1 MTVFTI
7 NSVYIKNFR
16 THKERTD
23 TFPEGAITHITGG
36 NGAGKSSIVNAI
48 PWALF
53 GTRPTG
59 VTKNID
65 LRRENTDKLEPTVV
79 ALTYTVDGEKY
90 VATRTMNHKGN
101 VQVTLEHID
110 KNGAPRHVA
119 GTAVKDGNREI
130 MRSLG
135 MSEDIFK
142 ATILFRQK
150 ETDHFINSRPDD
162 RRKIIEELT
171 GITANSYALEECGVQ
186 RRAIKREVDNKT
198 VDRAGIEAHKQAVA
212 ELAEREANLAKT
224 LENQREKYRELI
236 AQKKAQALVV
246 ADARRNYMEYTN
258 TKTKLENREE
268 RLAETKAELER
279 TREAAKELENR
290 ITNNKGEAYDYTL
303 VEAMYQEKFNTLQ
316 AANTRK
322 TQLEET
328 KAALQT
334 QIIEA
339 ETVTNSSEYKNVT
352 EAKKAHKALD
362 QEIKDARAK
371 VSDLTARLNLIR
383 NSLLPETEAG
393 YNQIANLDGT
403 CPTCQQVI
411 KNKERVLKPLQETI
425 NNLTQEVTDKQE
437 EHARLT
443 ESLTKN
449 ESTITV
455 IATVIDA
462 YTRLKTS
469 KAALKETEAELKK
482 AVKKVEHAEVEHT
495 TALNIFNDVKKIED
509 LARELER
516 LNSAKE
522 RGVETIARLNT
533 EIASLKQ
540 HLNSIPKVTEHALT
554 SAEQKQ
560 AELDKKLEKN
570 TTDGTT
576 TNTTYTAVATQHATL
591 KTQLTQE
598 LKDAKAYESLLK
610 EQESNLQA
618 QATLE
623 EFRRDVTAATI
634 PQLSQFASE
643 LITGFTNGT
652 ILTITI
658 TEDFN
663 VQANFGTGETREVSL
678 LSGGELSAVS
688 LAIGLAMAKVFGGS
702 TSTLILDEAFTAYD
716 PRNMDATIKT
726 IRSVMDA
733 QQIIIIAHN
742 DAVDAVADY
751 QIEL

>member
-322 TQLEET
+322 TQQEET

>member
-236 AQKKAQALVV
+236 AQKKAQAQVV

-316 AANTRK
+316 TANTRK
-322 TQLEET
+322 AQLEET

-443 ESLTKN
+443 ESLTAS

-522 RGVETIARLNT
+522 RGVETTARLNT

-540 HLNSIPKVTEHALT
+540 HLNSIPKVTERALA
-554 SAEQKQ
+554 SAEEKQ

-570 TTDGTT
+570 TTDGTA

-591 KTQLTQE
+591 KTQLAQE

-733 QQIIIIAHN
+733 QQIVIIAHN

>member
-36 NGAGKSSIVNAI
+36 NGAGKSSVVNAI

-212 ELAEREANLAKT
+212 ELAEREANLAET

-236 AQKKAQALVV
+236 AQKKTQALVV

-316 AANTRK
+316 TANTRK
-322 TQLEET
+322 AQLEET

-339 ETVTNSSEYKNVT
+339 ETIANSTEYKNIT
-352 EAKKAHKALD
+352 EAKKAHKSLE
-362 QEIKDARAK
+362 QEIKDSRAK
-371 VSDLTARLNLIR
+371 ISDLTARLNLIR
-383 NSLLPETEAG
+383 NSLLPDAEAG

-425 NNLTQEVTDKQE
+425 NNLTQEAADKQE
-437 EHARLT
+437 EHTRLT

-469 KAALKETEAELKK
+469 TTALKETEAELKK
-482 AVKKVEHAEVEHT
+482 AVKKVEQAEVEHT

-516 LNSAKE
+516 LNSAIE
-522 RGVETIARLNT
+522 RGVETTARLNT

-540 HLNSIPKVTEHALT
+540 HLNSIPKVTERALA
-554 SAEQKQ
+554 SAEEKQ

-570 TTDGTT
+570 TTDGTA

-591 KTQLTQE
+591 KTQLAQE

>member
-59 VTKNID
+59 VSKNID

-316 AANTRK
+316 TANTRK

-328 KAALQT
+328 KATLQA
-334 QIIEA
+334 QISEA

-362 QEIKDARAK
+362 QETKDARAK

-591 KTQLTQE
+591 KTQLAQE

>member
-59 VTKNID
+59 VSKNID

-316 AANTRK
+316 TANTRK

-328 KAALQT
+328 KATLQA
-334 QIIEA
+334 QISEA

-591 KTQLTQE
+591 KTQLAQE